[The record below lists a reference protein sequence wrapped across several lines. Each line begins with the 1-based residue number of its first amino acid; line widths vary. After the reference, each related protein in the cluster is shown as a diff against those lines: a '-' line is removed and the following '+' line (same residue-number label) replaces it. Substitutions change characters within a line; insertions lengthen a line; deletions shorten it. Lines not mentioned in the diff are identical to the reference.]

1 MSHREENVRS
11 AARSYASR
19 GMSLI
24 ELMIVVVILGV
35 LAGVAGISYSRYI
48 KRSRAQ
54 EASTMLATIAT
65 REHAYR
71 AEFAVYC
78 AAGATSGTPPTAL
91 GTTNAWPSSAPGARV
106 SFTTSMPIEWAQ
118 LGFRPQGE
126 VRYRYVAIAGQPSA
140 TPPGVTGWTTSPNQ
154 DLWFIAEA
162 YGDLDRDGTISTYRM
177 FSGSGN
183 SLQVTNE
190 FE

>member
-1 MSHREENVRS
+1 MSHREENVRG

-54 EASTMLATIAT
+54 EATTMLATIAT

-78 AAGATSGTPPTAL
+78 AAGATAGSPPTTL
-91 GTTNAWPSSAPGARV
+91 GVSSAWPATAPGPRA

-118 LGFRPQGE
+118 LGFRPMGD
-126 VRYRYVAIAGQPSA
+126 VRYRYVVIAGQPSNA
-140 TPPGVTGWTTSPNQ
+140 PPGVAGWTTSPNQ
-154 DLWFIAEA
+154 DLWFMADA
-162 YGDLDRDGTISTYRM
+162 YGNLDSDGVTSTYRM

-183 SLQVTNE
+183 TLQVTNE